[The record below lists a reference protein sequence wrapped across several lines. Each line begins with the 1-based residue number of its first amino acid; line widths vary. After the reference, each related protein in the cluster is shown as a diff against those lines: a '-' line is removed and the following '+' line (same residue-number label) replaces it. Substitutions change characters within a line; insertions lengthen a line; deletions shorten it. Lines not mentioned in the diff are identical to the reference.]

1 METSMKTLMTFTAAA
16 LAAGTLTASAG
27 SLAPVI
33 EEPAPAPVMATQAP
47 DGEWTGFSAGL
58 SLGYNDLNSGAGTGE
73 IYGLRGGYDYDFG
86 GFVVGGTASYDW
98 TDTDFGGDSL
108 NSIAR
113 VGVRGGADLGQT
125 LVYATGG
132 AAWGDATVGGTTA
145 TDLGWYAGVGA
156 EYKLSGNWT
165 VGAEALTNRFDD
177 FNGSGTD
184 IRDTTLALNVGMR
197 F

>member
-1 METSMKTLMTFTAAA
+1 MKTLMTISAAA
-16 LAAGTLTASAG
+16 LAAGTLAASAG
-27 SLAPVI
+27 GIAPVVV
-33 EEPAPAPVMATQAP
+33 EPTPAPVMATVAP

-58 SLGYNDLNSGAGTGE
+58 NLGYNWADGGATEGE
-73 IYGLRGGYDYDFG
+73 GMVYGLRGGYDYDFG

-98 TDTDFGGDSL
+98 TDTDFGGDTL

-113 VGVRGGADLGQT
+113 VGVRGGADMGQT
-125 LVYATGG
+125 LLYATGG
-132 AAWGDATVGGTTA
+132 AAWADATVGGTTA

-156 EYKLSGNWT
+156 ERKLTGNWT
-165 VGAEALTNRFDD
+165 VGAEVLTNRFDD

-184 IRDTTLALNVGMR
+184 IRDTTVGLNVGMR